1 MDESTIQS
9 ALYREMSQKGHSYI
23 IPNIYLG
30 YEESDLISVTK
41 TGYIYEYE
49 IKISR
54 ADFKADFRKGRH
66 ERLKN
71 DLIQW
76 RTCFW
81 FVTPEGLIKESE
93 IPDYAGHIE
102 VRERRAGSQN
112 QAICFERKRAKRFK
126 AKKLSEYQKA
136 QICNSLMIRFWKAQ
150 KRIHK
155 QIQTKLF

>member
-41 TGYIYEYE
+41 AGYINEYE
-49 IKISR
+49 IKLTRSDFR
-54 ADFKADFRKGRH
+54 ADFKKH
-66 ERLKN
+66 KHNRLKN
-71 DLIQW
+71 NLKQW
-76 RTCFW
+76 RSCFW
-81 FVTPEGLIKESE
+81 FVAPVGLIKLGE

-102 VRERRAGSQN
+102 VRERRAGSLRQI
-112 QAICFERKRAKRFK
+112 ICFERKRAKRFK
-126 AKKLSEYQKA
+126 AKKLSGYQKA

-150 KRIHK
+150 KRIHR
-155 QIQTKLF
+155 QMQMKLF

>member
-9 ALYREMSQKGHSYI
+9 ALYGEMSQKGHGYI

-41 TGYIYEYE
+41 AGYIYEYE

-54 ADFKADFRKGRH
+54 ADFKADFKKGRH

-71 DLIQW
+71 DLTQW

-81 FVTPEGLIKESE
+81 FVTPVGLVRPDE

-102 VRERRAGSQN
+102 VRERHAGSQI
-112 QAICFERKRAKRFK
+112 QVLCVEKKRAKRFK

-150 KRIHK
+150 KRIHRQMQLK
-155 QIQTKLF
+155 MF